1 MLSVNY
7 INKQTIKQTQRKG
20 DQVVVIR
27 YSGIETR
34 ETGRW
39 QSRVITS
46 TYKINKYQGCDVQQ
60 NKYYHCCYILNMKV
74 LKGENAEFPA
84 LENKSLS
91 IILCL
96 YEMLN
101 VY

>member
-1 MLSVNY
+1 
-7 INKQTIKQTQRKG
+7 
-20 DQVVVIR
+20 
-27 YSGIETR
+27 
-34 ETGRW
+34 
-39 QSRVITS
+39 
-46 TYKINKYQGCDVQQ
+46 
-60 NKYYHCCYILNMKV
+60 MKV

-84 LENKSLS
+84 PENKSLS